1 MCEYDSKLLQLVVD
15 DTPKATFGL
24 IIVSSIFIWAYI
36 DFIPFDYLLIWSLAQ
51 AAFIASR
58 YINAKMLSK
67 YIQEKN
73 TKKLRVQTKVL
84 TLIIVLSSVIWSG
97 GTLLG
102 AMFAPS
108 PYEFV
113 SFIMITGLITGAVV
127 SLTYVF
133 NIFFVYFI
141 IMLLTQFAIMI
152 YLGSKA
158 HLALAFFTLVYMP
171 VIFLLSK
178 SIYKN
183 HLATIEAHEALESH
197 NNELR
202 ELSITDSLTKAYNR
216 RHFFETAQ
224 KLVSVAKREK
234 NEISFLMIDIDY
246 FKNVNDTYGHQAG
259 DYILV
264 SLAKEIQSM
273 LRDADLFARIG
284 GEEFAL
290 LLNNTSLAGAKII
303 AEKIR
308 SSVEKIDFNDNYI
321 TVDVTVSI
329 GCASISGTVTTLEE
343 LYQDADKK
351 LYIAKELGRNRV
363 Q

>member
-36 DFIPFDYLLIWSLAQ
+36 DFIPFEYLFTWFLVQ
-51 AAFIASR
+51 TAFIITR
-58 YINAKMLSK
+58 YINAKMLFK

-73 TKKLRVQTKVL
+73 AKKLRQHTRVFA
-84 TLIIVLSSVIWSG
+84 LIIVLSSLIWSA

-113 SFIMITGLITGAVV
+113 SFIMITGIITGAVI

-133 NIFFVYFI
+133 NVFFVYFV

-152 YLGSKA
+152 YLGSKP
-158 HLALAFFTLVYMP
+158 HLALAFFTVVYMP
-171 VIFLLSK
+171 VILLLSK

-183 HLATIEAHEALESH
+183 HLATIKSHESLESH

-216 RHFFETAQ
+216 RHFFEAAHT
-224 KLVSVAKREK
+224 LVSISKRE
-234 NEISFLMIDIDY
+234 NSETSFLMIDVDY
-246 FKNVNDTYGHQAG
+246 FKNVNDTYGHQVG
-259 DYILV
+259 DYILIEL
-264 SLAKEIQSM
+264 SKEIQSM
-273 LRDADLFARIG
+273 VREADLFARIG

-290 LLNNTSLAGAKII
+290 LLNNTSLDGAKII

-308 SSVEKIDFNDNYI
+308 STIEKMEFDDNYI
-321 TVDVTVSI
+321 SAGVTVSI
-329 GCASISGTVTTLEE
+329 GCSSLNNKIRTLDE

-351 LYIAKELGRNRV
+351 LYVAKELGRNRV